1 LNKIPKYPV
10 KSLDKALSILDLI
23 HEEGG
28 NLPLSEIASR
38 LRFEKG
44 TVHRMLQ
51 TLQARRFIQQDP
63 VTRKYGLGDRS
74 IELGSR
80 IDKNKVLRST
90 LEPHLKKI
98 LEKCKETV
106 WVVVL
111 EGDEAKCIVRS
122 EPDKFLK
129 VTFQEGCRLPAHCT
143 GGGRILLAGL
153 TDEAVRKLYDGE
165 KTLKKL
171 TPKSIG
177 TLESLMKALKQIRNE
192 DVDFEY
198 DQVSIGANCVS
209 APIRNLQGQIV
220 AAISISG
227 PKERMSKVKMME
239 YSEVLKEAVKRI
251 SEELPNNFTCC
262 G

>member
-23 HEEGG
+23 HEEAG
-28 NLPLSEIASR
+28 NLSLSEIASR
-38 LRFEKG
+38 LGLEKG

-51 TLQARRFIQQDP
+51 TLQSKRFIQQDP

-80 IDKNKVLRST
+80 IDKNKALRSI

-98 LEKCKETV
+98 LKKCKETV

-111 EGDEAKCIVRS
+111 EGDETKCIVRS

-143 GGGRILLAGL
+143 GAGRILLAGL
-153 TDEAVRKLYDGE
+153 TDESVRKLYEGE
-165 KTLKKL
+165 KTLKRL

-177 TLESLMKALKQIRNE
+177 AIERLMKVIKQIRKE
-192 DVDFEY
+192 DIDFEY

-209 APIRNLQGQIV
+209 VPIRNLHGELV
-220 AAISISG
+220 AAMSISG
-227 PKERMSKVKMME
+227 PKERMSESKMME
-239 YSEVLKEAVKRI
+239 YSGVLKEATKRI
-251 SEELPNNFTCC
+251 SKELPNNITY
-262 G
+262 